1 MVVSQDCN
9 HEGEAGASL
18 FAVMVRLLLCYLQHV
33 GTQHTDNAASFFFCH
48 DKKLGVKSKGPQK
61 REL

>member
-9 HEGEAGASL
+9 HEGRLVPACSPL
-18 FAVMVRLLLCYLQHV
+18 CSDLLLCYLQHI
-33 GTQHTDNAASFFFCH
+33 GTQHTDSAASFFFCH

-61 REL
+61 RAL